1 MLAADDWTALE
12 IAVELSRYP
21 VASVSVALVEVISVK
36 LAADEETLTSTIKSA
51 ASRSSSLSEGDELV
65 CSAEVAEEEEVDNA
79 GLPSDE
85 HSSTGDKPEYRG
97 EGKSKSMRSPW
108 ASVWGW
114 WGGGDGVWW

>member
-21 VASVSVALVEVISVK
+21 VASVSVSVALVEVISVK

-51 ASRSSSLSEGDELV
+51 ASRSSSLSEGSELV

-85 HSSTGDKPEYRG
+85 HSSTGAKPEYRG
-97 EGKSKSMRSPW
+97 KGKSKSMRSPW
-108 ASVWGW
+108 ASVWG
-114 WGGGDGVWW
+114 GGW